1 MSHISKTTY
10 PHVPLPPAVSFFTS
24 QEEVL
29 KFELFKTKT
38 KTLSTIFP
46 LSNFFSYISLSLVAK
61 YGRLGTC
68 SGGSDTV
75 RASDS
80 GTSLSDSGE
89 RSNRG
94 VREYAHQRR
103 LDSRPHHHFLRSHH
117 HLHHRHSSPHLY
129 RLILPYRIYSL
140 FRLSGLSLSS
150 SYRFVLKLQLV
161 FGFVFNSLSVC
172 GVNISGYV
180 ILNLNMRLS

>member
-129 RLILPYRIYSL
+129 RLILPYRICNFSVVWLSLCSSYQFVFPMSL
-140 FRLSGLSLSS
+140 FR
-150 SYRFVLKLQLV
+150 
-161 FGFVFNSLSVC
+161 NSLCTMV
-172 GVNISGYV
+172 
-180 ILNLNMRLS
+180 